1 MADHSLAMSALRVAV
16 YAPRDD
22 EMKALARE
30 LAAARRANID
40 LQRHVG
46 WLEAQHEGDMMELV
60 EEKVELEQRLNNA
73 ERRLEFVR
81 DQMAERQSI
90 RVERETFL
98 AREGDRLARWA
109 LGRMEDVPIEIMR
122 AIWLMQQS
130 PPGTFSFV
138 EMEVDSA
145 TVP

>member
-1 MADHSLAMSALRVAV
+1 
-16 YAPRDD
+16 
-22 EMKALARE
+22 
-30 LAAARRANID
+30 
-40 LQRHVG
+40 
-46 WLEAQHEGDMMELV
+46 
-60 EEKVELEQRLNNA
+60 
-73 ERRLEFVR
+73 
-81 DQMAERQSI
+81 MAERQSI